1 MMLANVPIVFAD
13 EPLSSS
19 SESTSEIFE
28 SSTDST
34 LENESDFL
42 EVENSTTQS
51 SITEENKTTETTEV
65 IDSETIDT
73 NTSDSQSESSSEEIM
88 RFRAATV
95 TSEKV
100 VGKYTT
106 IVSKDLILWKDF
118 TMQTEIAKSSKY
130 YLQTLYVEKEFTL
143 SDGKKLVSL
152 QDNKKQF
159 LGYVVASSIK
169 IVDGQQGS
177 FQSISKYVSI
187 RGNYTIWRNFK
198 WEKRASASQYKNQTF
213 QAKGIYYHF
222 NGSRYLSLYN
232 NQGKWM
238 GYINEQGT
246 SLAKG
251 QQGVYRNYGRYISV
265 VGNYDFWQNFNWSS
279 RVHSSKYQGQTFL
292 AKGIYYHF
300 NGSRYLSV
308 YDNKGNWLG
317 YLNTA
322 GAKVVSGQQGAYQ
335 SYGKNVTIKTNS
347 YAIWRNFIW
356 SRKASG
362 NHLGKT
368 YLAKGV
374 YHHFDGSRYLS
385 LYDSSDRWIGYIN
398 SLGTNDSYGD
408 WVQTD
413 GKWYYY
419 TKTGQVTKGWAKIEN
434 RWHYFDASG
443 VNIDTNQARFISRS
457 INDVLTITKKH
468 QLFPSIMLAQ
478 AILESNYGTSE
489 LALKANNFFGMK
501 FKENEDEGKYEKY
514 YVETKEYD
522 ATTGET
528 ITIRAAFRKY
538 PTRLASFED
547 NALKLRLGVSWDNN
561 YYSGTWRE
569 NAKTYKDASKAL
581 TGRYAT
587 DPNYGQKLNTRIE
600 TWKLNQF
607 D

>member
-1 MMLANVPIVFAD
+1 MWGFVVSSLFIMTLANVSIVFSD
-13 EPLSSS
+13 ESISSS
-19 SESTSEIFE
+19 SESISEIFE
-28 SSTDST
+28 NLTDST
-34 LENESDFL
+34 LENKSDFL

-51 SITEENKTTETTEV
+51 SITEENQTTETTEV

-73 NTSDSQSESSSEEIM
+73 NTSDSQSESLSEEII

-106 IVSKDLILWKDF
+106 IVSKELILWKDF
-118 TMQTEIAKSSKY
+118 AMQTEMAKSSNY

-143 SDGKKLVSL
+143 SDGKKFVSL

-169 IVDGQQGS
+169 IVSGQQGS
-177 FQSISKYVSI
+177 FQSMNQFVSI
-187 RGNYTIWRNFK
+187 RGNYTIWNNFNWEERASASKYKNQTFRAKGIYYHFNGSRYLSLYNNKNQWMGYINETGVRVGAGEQGAFHSISRYVSIKGTHTIWRNFK

-232 NQGKWM
+232 NQGKWV

-251 QQGVYRNYGRYISV
+251 QQGVYHGYGRYISTI
-265 VGNYDFWQNFNWSS
+265 GSHDFWRNFNWSS

-308 YDNKGNWLG
+308 YDNKGNWMG
-317 YLNTA
+317 YLNAA

-335 SYGKNVTIKTNS
+335 SYGKNVTIKTNN
-347 YAIWRNFIW
+347 YAIWRNFSW

-374 YHHFDGSRYLS
+374 YHHFNGSRYLS
-385 LYDSSDRWIGYIN
+385 LYDSSNRWIGYIN
-398 SLGTNDSYGD
+398 SLGTNDSYGNWAQRGD
-408 WVQTD
+408 
-413 GKWYYY
+413 KWYYL
-419 TKTGQVTKGWAKIEN
+419 TRTGQVTKGWAKIDQ
-434 RWHYFDASG
+434 RWHFFDTNG
-443 VNIDTNQARFISRS
+443 VNIDTNQA
-457 INDVLTITKKH
+457 
-468 QLFPSIMLAQ
+468 
-478 AILESNYGTSE
+478 
-489 LALKANNFFGMK
+489 
-501 FKENEDEGKYEKY
+501 
-514 YVETKEYD
+514 
-522 ATTGET
+522 
-528 ITIRAAFRKY
+528 
-538 PTRLASFED
+538 
-547 NALKLRLGVSWDNN
+547 
-561 YYSGTWRE
+561 
-569 NAKTYKDASKAL
+569 
-581 TGRYAT
+581 
-587 DPNYGQKLNTRIE
+587 
-600 TWKLNQF
+600 
-607 D
+607 